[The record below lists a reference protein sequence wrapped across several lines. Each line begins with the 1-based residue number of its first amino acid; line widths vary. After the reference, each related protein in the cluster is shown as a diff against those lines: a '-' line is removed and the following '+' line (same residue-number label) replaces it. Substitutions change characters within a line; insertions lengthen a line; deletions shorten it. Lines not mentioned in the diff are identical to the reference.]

1 MGQARTLKDKE
12 LKQVL
17 SYVQYHRHALRNRV
31 MLLCTHWAGMRVGEV
46 AALKRGDVVSADGTI
61 VNEIR
66 LAADQTKGR
75 HPRTVYVPEKLRKE
89 LATYVASRPNASQE
103 LPLFY
108 TQKRFGFDANTLA
121 QHFFH
126 LYRRAAIA
134 GASSHSGRRSFLTTL
149 AAQGVGVRVLQK
161 LAGHRS
167 IATTQV
173 YVDVNDDMLRK
184 AVELIA

>member
-17 SYVQYHRHALRNRV
+17 NYVQYHRHALRNRV

-46 AALKRGDVVSADGTI
+46 AALKRGDVVNPDGTI
-61 VNEIR
+61 FSEIR

-75 HPRTVYVPEKLRKE
+75 NPRTVYVPEKLRKE
-89 LATYVASRPNASQE
+89 LATYIASRPNASQE

-108 TQKRFGFDANTLA
+108 TQKRFGFDANTLT

-126 LYRRAAIA
+126 LYRRTGLL

-149 AAQGVGVRVLQK
+149 AAQGVGVRVLQN

-167 IATTQV
+167 IATTQR
-173 YVDVNDDMLRK
+173 YVDVNDEMLRK
-184 AVELIA
+184 AVELV